1 MAGVIKD
8 IYSVSVDGAL
18 IGIKLPRGY
27 YSNIDTIC
35 GLTKVADSA
44 RPKIILGVSAAIRSG
59 AVVPIGILYKKG
71 NNLVRARIICS
82 VATLQGALA
91 ALHDKKYGKD
101 QHDIRGA
108 YFMLNRR
115 LG

>member
-1 MAGVIKD
+1 MAGIIKD
-8 IYSVSVDGAL
+8 VYTVSVDGSL

-35 GLTKVADSA
+35 GLTKASDTT
-44 RPKIILGVSAAIRSG
+44 RPKIVLGVSAAIRSG
-59 AVVPIGILYKKG
+59 AVAPIGILYKKG
-71 NNLVRARIICS
+71 NNLVRARIVCS

-91 ALHDKKYGKD
+91 ALLDKKYGKD
-101 QHDIRGA
+101 QADIRGA